1 MARSPRKPKISDAS
15 IGDSGLLEVSSSLHS
30 RPKALVFISHDSR
43 DGDLAE
49 AFSNLLLDVSG
60 GMLKSFRSSD
70 KKGSSGIEFG
80 EEWYTAIISQLGYAT
95 DVVALL
101 SQRSIDRPWILYEAG
116 MAKGKLDTT
125 VIGVALGVPLDRV
138 VTGPF
143 GQFHNC
149 ADDED
154 SQTKLV
160 MQLLQRNPDASP
172 REDTVRQQVRTFRKQ
187 VETILNS
194 RGKMSA
200 PPTPQTDD
208 QSTAKLFEE
217 VKAMVRELPDRIDER
232 GRSLSKRGSTKRM
245 KRFHPMMFEEL
256 LFHPGLR
263 KVKGGA
269 STSWMIVISMLRDD
283 FPWLYEPGMELY
295 RALRTGHGRDIERS
309 RRQLLD
315 ILNITS
321 RGPLFHELMAP
332 DDKESFFF
340 LRHLDD
346 FVERVVSESRRG
358 GSEPELIEP
367 PVVSPETPPSS

>member
-1 MARSPRKPKISDAS
+1 MARPRKPKVPDETVA
-15 IGDSGLLEVSSSLHS
+15 DTVLVHVAPS

-70 KKGSSGIEFG
+70 KKGAAGIEFG

-101 SQRSIDRPWILYEAG
+101 SQQSINRPWILYEAG

-125 VIGVALGVPLDRV
+125 VIGVALGVPLDRII
-138 VTGPF
+138 TGPF

-172 REDTVRQQVRTFRKQ
+172 REETVRHQVRLFRAQ
-187 VETILNS
+187 VGSIISS
-194 RGKMSA
+194 RDKTLAA
-200 PPTPQTDD
+200 PSTQSDD

-217 VKAMVRELPDRIDER
+217 VKAMVRELPDRVDER
-232 GRSLSKRGSTKRM
+232 VRTSARRGPLRKMR
-245 KRFHPMMFEEL
+245 RFHPMMFEEL
-256 LFHPGLR
+256 LFHPGLGEI
-263 KVKGGA
+263 KGGA
-269 STSWMIVISMLRDD
+269 STAWLILISLLRDD
-283 FPWLYEPGMELY
+283 FPWLYESGMELY
-295 RALRTGHGRDIERS
+295 RALRSGSGREIERS
-309 RRQLLD
+309 RKQLIE
-315 ILNITS
+315 ILKVTS

-340 LRHLDD
+340 LRHLDE
-346 FVERVVSESRRG
+346 FVDRVVSESRR
-358 GSEPELIEP
+358 SSPDLLTPKP
-367 PVVSPETPPSS
+367 PDKAPAS

>member
-1 MARSPRKPKISDAS
+1 MARARKAKAAD
-15 IGDSGLLEVSSSLHS
+15 EVVAEPALDQIAPG

-70 KKGSSGIEFG
+70 KKGASGIEFG

-125 VIGVALGVPLDRV
+125 VIGVALGVPLDRI

-172 REDTVRQQVRTFRKQ
+172 REETVRLQVRSFRTQ
-187 VETILNS
+187 VEAILKS
-194 RGKMSA
+194 RGKAAAIPS
-200 PPTPQTDD
+200 TQSED

-217 VKAMVRELPDRIDER
+217 VKAMVRELPDRVDER
-232 GRSLSKRGSTKRM
+232 GRSSTKRGPLRRM
-245 KRFHPMMFEEL
+245 RRFHPMMFEEL

-263 KVKGGA
+263 EIKGGA
-269 STSWMIVISMLRDD
+269 STAWLILISLLRDD
-283 FPWLYEPGMELY
+283 FPWLYESGMELY
-295 RALRTGHGRDIERS
+295 RALRSGNGREIQRS
-309 RRQLLD
+309 RKQLID
-315 ILNITS
+315 ILNVTS
-321 RGPLFHELMAP
+321 RGPFFHELMAP

-340 LRHLDD
+340 LRHLDE

-358 GSEPELIEP
+358 VPDLEP
-367 PVVSPETPPSS
+367 PPPKTPEKPQGT

>member
-1 MARSPRKPKISDAS
+1 MARSRKTKAPDEVVA
-15 IGDSGLLEVSSSLHS
+15 DNLLDQVAPS

-49 AFSNLLLDVSG
+49 TFSDLLLDVSG

-70 KKGSSGIEFG
+70 KKGASGIEFG

-125 VIGVALGVPLDRV
+125 VIGVALGVPLDRI

-160 MQLLQRNPDASP
+160 MQLLQRNPDATP
-172 REDTVRQQVRTFRKQ
+172 REETVRKQ
-187 VETILNS
+187 VRHFRAQVEMILKS
-194 RGKMSA
+194 RGQAPSV
-200 PPTPQTDD
+200 PPTQSDD

-217 VKAMVRELPDRIDER
+217 VKAMVRELPERLDDRV
-232 GRSLSKRGSTKRM
+232 RSISKRGPLRRM
-245 KRFHPMMFEEL
+245 RRFHPMMFEDL
-256 LFHPGLR
+256 LFSPGLHEF
-263 KVKGGA
+263 KGGA
-269 STSWMIVISMLRDD
+269 STAWLILISLLRDD
-283 FPWLYEPGMELY
+283 FPWLYESGMELY
-295 RALRTGHGRDIERS
+295 RAMRAGNAREIERS
-309 RRQLLD
+309 KKQLLE
-315 ILNITS
+315 IVNVTS
-321 RGPLFHELMAP
+321 RSPFFRELMAP
-332 DDKESFFF
+332 EDKESFFF
-340 LRHLDD
+340 LRHLDE
-346 FVERVVSESRRG
+346 FVERLVSESRRG
-358 GSEPELIEP
+358 APDLIENQQKP
-367 PVVSPETPPSS
+367 PEKPQAA

>member
-1 MARSPRKPKISDAS
+1 MARTRKVKIA
-15 IGDSGLLEVSSSLHS
+15 EVTTPETVVDQLTAPGHS

-70 KKGSSGIEFG
+70 KKGASGIEFG

-172 REDTVRQQVRTFRKQ
+172 REETVRHQVRLFRSQ
-187 VETILNS
+187 VETILKS
-194 RGKMSA
+194 RGKLTA
-200 PPTPQTDD
+200 LPAAVIDD

-217 VKAMVRELPDRIDER
+217 VKAMVRELPDRVDER
-232 GRSLSKRGSTKRM
+232 VRTTSKRGSLRRM
-245 KRFHPMMFEEL
+245 RRFHPMMFEEL

-263 KVKGGA
+263 EIKSGA
-269 STSWMIVISMLRDD
+269 ATSWLILISMMRDEL
-283 FPWLYEPGMELY
+283 PWLYESGMELY
-295 RALRTGHGRDIERS
+295 RALRAGNAKEIQRS

-315 ILNITS
+315 ILNVTS
-321 RGPLFHELMAP
+321 RGPLFHELMGAE
-332 DDKESFFF
+332 DKDSHFF
-340 LRHLDD
+340 LRHLDEFID
-346 FVERVVSESRRG
+346 RVISESKR
-358 GSEPELIEP
+358 SSIELVHNVPKATENQL
-367 PVVSPETPPSS
+367 

>member
-1 MARSPRKPKISDAS
+1 MARARKAKAPEEPGSEAILDPVAPT
-15 IGDSGLLEVSSSLHS
+15 

-70 KKGSSGIEFG
+70 KKGASGIEFG

-125 VIGVALGVPLDRV
+125 VIGVALGVPLDRI

-172 REDTVRQQVRTFRKQ
+172 REETVRHQVRQFRSEIEK
-187 VETILNS
+187 ILKS
-194 RGKMSA
+194 RGKAASA
-200 PPTPQTDD
+200 PPAPSDD
-208 QSTAKLFEE
+208 QNAAKLFEE
-217 VKAMVRELPDRIDER
+217 VKAMVRELPDRIDDR
-232 GRSLSKRGSTKRM
+232 VRPNSRRGSLRRM

-263 KVKGGA
+263 EIKGGA
-269 STSWMIVISMLRDD
+269 STAWLVLISLLRDD
-283 FPWLYEPGMELY
+283 FPWLYESGMELY
-295 RALRTGHGRDIERS
+295 RALRSGNGREIQRA

-315 ILNITS
+315 ILNVTS
-321 RGPLFHELMAP
+321 RGPFFHDLMAP

-340 LRHLDD
+340 LRHLDE
-346 FVERVVSESRRG
+346 FVERVVSESKR
-358 GSEPELIEP
+358 SIPELIEP
-367 PVVSPETPPSS
+367 QSEPTKKPPPT